1 MIGQTLWLEENIT
14 ILLLLLFVTGVTT
27 VSGYDVVMVGSEI
40 VATDVRYCS
49 DHNMMAGSCL

>member
-14 ILLLLLFVTGVTT
+14 NLLLLFVTGVTT